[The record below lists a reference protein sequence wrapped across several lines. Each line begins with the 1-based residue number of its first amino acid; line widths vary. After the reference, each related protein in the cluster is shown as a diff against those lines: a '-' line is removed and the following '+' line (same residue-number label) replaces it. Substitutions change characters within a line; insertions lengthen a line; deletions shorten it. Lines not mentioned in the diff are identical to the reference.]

1 MTSRL
6 TFQYVLTPNG
16 IERDRTLQ
24 VDEAGTIAAIEPAS
38 GPADGF
44 FALPG
49 MPNAHSHAFQ
59 RALAG
64 FAEARLGG
72 DSFWSWREAMYRL
85 ANRVTPDDTRI
96 IARQA
101 FADMLRGGYTTV
113 AEFHYLHGLP
123 DGRHG
128 ADMAEAVI
136 DAAAETGIRLTLLP
150 VLYQNGSFEQAAQ
163 PEQRRFVH
171 ASLDDY
177 LGLLECLRGSARL
190 GIAPHSLRAVPAAQ
204 LPALIRA
211 ARDLLG
217 PDCPIHIHISEQT
230 GEVEQCR
237 EHYGTTPIDWLA
249 RHATLDGHWNLV
261 HATHATADESR
272 LIRHADANVV
282 LCPLTEAYLGDGLF
296 AAGEHVANGGRI
308 AIGSDSNIRAD
319 AIEELRWLEFG
330 QRLADR
336 KRARLATPR
345 GLGAPLWS
353 AAAQG
358 GAAAVGGIGGKIEV
372 GQPADLVVLDE
383 NSPALAGHDEETVLD
398 ALLIAGS
405 RADLAAVYIGGQERV
420 EHGELLGTPNP
431 QPEFD
436 ATVRRLLTTS
446 D

>member
-1 MTSRL
+1 MTNRL
-6 TFQYVLTPNG
+6 TFQYVLTPAG
-16 IERDRTLQ
+16 LERDRTLQ
-24 VDEAGTIAAIEPAS
+24 IDDTGTISAIEPAS

-64 FAEARLGG
+64 FAEARHGE
-72 DSFWSWREAMYRL
+72 DSFWSWRDAMYRL
-85 ANRVTPDDTRI
+85 ANRVTPDDMRT

-150 VLYQNGSFEQAAQ
+150 VLYRNGGFEQAAQ

-171 ASLDDY
+171 ESLDDY
-177 LGLLECLRGSARL
+177 LGLLESLRGRTPL

-204 LPALIRA
+204 LPMLVEA

-230 GEVEQCR
+230 GEVAHCR
-237 EHYGTTPIDWLA
+237 ERYRMTPVEWLA
-249 RHATLDGHWNLV
+249 RHVSLDDNWNLV
-261 HATHATADESR
+261 HATHATADERR
-272 LIRHADANVV
+272 LIRQADANIV

-296 AAGEHVANGGRI
+296 AANEHMIDGGRI

-319 AIEELRWLEFG
+319 AVEELRWLEFG

-336 KRARLATPR
+336 KRARLATPE
-345 GLGAPLWS
+345 GLGVPLWS

-358 GAAAVGGIGGKIEV
+358 GAAAAGDVGGTIRV
-372 GQPADLVVLDE
+372 GQPADMVVLDQ
-383 NSPALAGHDEETVLD
+383 NSPALAGHGEDTVLD
-398 ALLIAGS
+398 ALLIGGS
-405 RADLAAVYIGGQERV
+405 RADVAAVYVGGRKRI
-420 EHGELLGTPNP
+420 EHGELSEAADPL
-431 QPEFD
+431 PEFD
-436 ATVRRLLTTS
+436 ATVRRLLR
-446 D
+446 

>member
-1 MTSRL
+1 MSKEL
-6 TFQYVLTPNG
+6 TFQYLLTPAG
-16 IERDRTLQ
+16 IERDRTLR
-24 VDEAGTIAAIEPAS
+24 VDEAGTITAIEPAT

-64 FAEARLGG
+64 FAEARQGE
-72 DSFWSWREAMYRL
+72 DSFWSWREAMYGL
-85 ANRVTPDDTRI
+85 AKRVTPDDMRV

-101 FADMLRGGYTTV
+101 FTDMLRGGYTSV

-150 VLYQNGSFEQAAQ
+150 VLYQAGGFEQAPR

-171 ASLDDY
+171 ESMDNY
-177 LGLLECLRGSARL
+177 LALLEHLRGKTGL
-190 GIAPHSLRAVPAAQ
+190 GIAPHSLRAVPAEQ
-204 LPALIRA
+204 LPALVDG
-211 ARDLLG
+211 ARELLG
-217 PDCPIHIHISEQT
+217 ADCPIHIHISEQT

-237 EHYGTTPIDWLA
+237 AQNGATPVEWLA
-249 RHATLDGHWNLV
+249 RNVALDANWNLV
-261 HATHATADESR
+261 HATHATADERR
-272 LIRHADANVV
+272 LIREHDANVV

-296 AAGEHVANGGRI
+296 AACEHLSAGGRV

-336 KRARLATPR
+336 KRARLATEQ
-345 GLGAPLWS
+345 GLGVPLWS
-353 AAAQG
+353 AAARG
-358 GAAAVGGIGGKIEV
+358 GAAAAGGTGGAIEA
-372 GQPADLVVLDE
+372 GLPADLVVLDAD
-383 NSPALAGHDEETVLD
+383 SPALAGHAETTLLD
-398 ALLIAGS
+398 ALLIGGS
-405 RADLAAVYIGGQERV
+405 RAEIAAVYVGGRRLMER
-420 EHGELLGTPNP
+420 GRLLEGPDP
-431 QPEFD
+431 RPEFS
-436 ATVRRLLTTS
+436 AAVRRLLHQ
-446 D
+446 